1 MKFIDTV
8 SGKEFNSFFDAFD
21 SFCCRKIACHKCPF
35 KNYESCSE
43 WAEEHIIKALKMMKM
58 IIRLE

>member
-1 MKFIDTV
+1 MKFIDTE

-21 SFCCRKIACHKCPF
+21 SFCCRKTACHKCPF

-43 WAEEHIIKALKMMKM
+43 WEKKKSLK
-58 IIRLE
+58 L